1 MNILGF
7 KFISKSMKKLIE
19 TSGLI
24 AIIGIFCFS
33 CGNESKT
40 DTAKSDTLVKA
51 ADTVQIAAPS
61 PEQLLEE
68 QKQALL
74 KSSNK
79 KMNDVGDWVKQFE
92 ELRSNTINNNED
104 GTKSPEEAMATT
116 NTVYKNGVQYKVT
129 SGYEYQNFELFIPLL
144 STIEAKKLVN
154 RLCKNMGGCL
164 GPDEVEV
171 KYSETKDGVKVEWGG
186 GC

>member
-1 MNILGF
+1 
-7 KFISKSMKKLIE
+7 MKKLVK
-19 TSGLI
+19 TSFLL
-24 AIIGIFCFS
+24 AIIGTFCFS

-40 DTAKSDTLVKA
+40 DTTKSDSLVKA

-68 QKQALL
+68 QKQVLL
-74 KSSNK
+74 KYSNA

-129 SGYEYQNFELFIPLL
+129 SGYEYQSFELFIPHLKAN
-144 STIEAKKLVN
+144 EAKRLVN